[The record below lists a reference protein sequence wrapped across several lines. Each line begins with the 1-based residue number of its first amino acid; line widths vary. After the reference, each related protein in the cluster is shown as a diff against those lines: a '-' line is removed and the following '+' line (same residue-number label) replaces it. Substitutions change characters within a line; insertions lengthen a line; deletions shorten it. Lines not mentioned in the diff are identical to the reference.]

1 MNLLQISSL
10 IISVISLA
18 VATIALIST
27 SGTKRLKNEFFVGKS
42 AGNLEDFIVKQNQ
55 KINELT
61 GHADLMEASVR
72 DLRELQKIS
81 VQKMS
86 VIRYNPFKDD
96 GGNLSFSLALLD
108 GKDNGLVITSM
119 HGREQNRIYAK
130 PIKNGKSDFTL
141 TEEEQQAIKESKNF

>member
-42 AGNLEDFIVKQNQ
+42 GGNLEEFIVKQNQ

>member
-42 AGNLEDFIVKQNQ
+42 GGNLEEFIVKQNQ
-55 KINELT
+55 KINESST

-108 GKDNGLVITSM
+108 GKDNGLVITSDARQ
-119 HGREQNRIYAK
+119 GAEPY
-130 PIKNGKSDFTL
+130 L
-141 TEEEQQAIKESKNF
+141 CQAHQKWKIRFHSHRRRATSN